1 MRKKSRALLSLVLG
15 LFFFMFAIASTSA
28 QTPTIVNSPSQD
40 AFPPVIWMCPNVTD
54 KGPDMIGRHTY
65 NLKATGLPSEDSSG
79 KVKVYVISGIAT
91 ENDIL
96 LTSGDREIDGTYFVN
111 KKAIEEKL
119 DPLSILQKE
128 YGYQVKHVNFTNPTP
143 VKADGTIDV
152 DIRPST
158 LNEQSHTFMLMYE
171 VPPSTTGNDDGTV
184 NNQSKDTSGLE
195 YTSFK
200 FYGQPAK
207 CQSFRADPFGR
218 IYNAS
223 SLRPIPNA
231 TVSLFDFAGKNLYKL
246 PGVPNPIRT
255 REDGEFNFS
264 IEPGS
269 TYLQSNFANDLNVHK
284 NYLLAYTKPYAYGE
298 EIIEANGKQE
308 QRDVPV
314 SGGNTPILKLLDYSQ
329 LQFGRETRIEGEA
342 SWPLTI
348 VDIMQGGKSIMSQQ
362 SDKFGQFSFF
372 VDNAKIN
379 PSQQINVRLT
389 EVDLTIDPQVPVQG
403 GKTVEKAIDPIPTYL
418 EGVAYD
424 KAGKPLP
431 FATVQVRIKNNDGLY
446 YETKADGNGL
456 FSIRRRY
463 LPIVSFYLEF
473 IPSNTIPSPANTAK
487 MTIPEFSRK
496 NSDYFEQNNVNIITG
511 TKNGIPV
518 DPYDGYTSG
527 DDNDGSSASNDGNGT
542 TNDESKFGGGLFGK
556 TQQRE
561 KAQQAEAVAQ
571 AQRQRNIL
579 SVIVL
584 FVLLVAVALGLAAY
598 LKQRVIVVDTTPE
611 SGEDKALKTYKK
623 KEKKA

>member
-1 MRKKSRALLSLVLG
+1 MRKKYLGFLSFVLSIS
-15 LFFFMFAIASTSA
+15 FFFMFAVASTSA
-28 QTPTIVNSPSQD
+28 QTPTIVNSPSED
-40 AFPPVIWMCPNVTD
+40 AFPLVIWMCPNVTD
-54 KGPDMIGRHTY
+54 KGPDPIGRHTY
-65 NLKATGLPSEDSSG
+65 NLKATGLPSEDASG
-79 KVKVYVISGIAT
+79 KVKVYIISGIAT
-91 ENDIL
+91 PNDIL
-96 LTSGDREIDGTYFVN
+96 LTSGDRKIDGTYFVN
-111 KKAIEEKL
+111 KKLIEEKL

-128 YGYQVKHVNFTNPTP
+128 YGYQVKHVDFTNPTP
-143 VKADGTIDV
+143 VNADGTIDV

-269 TYLQSNFANDLNVHK
+269 TYLQSNFTNDLNVHK
-284 NYLLAYTKPYAYGE
+284 NYVLAYTKPYAYGE

-314 SGGNTPILKLLDYSQ
+314 SGGNTPILKLMSYSQ
-329 LQFGRETRIEGEA
+329 LQFGRETRIEGQA
-342 SWPLTI
+342 SWPLTM
-348 VDIMQGGKSIMSQQ
+348 VDIIQGGRSIMSQQ

-372 VDNAKIN
+372 VDNTKID
-379 PSQQINVRLT
+379 PSQQINIKLS
-389 EVDLTIDPQVPVQG
+389 EVDLTIDAQIPVQG
-403 GKTVEKAIDPIPTYL
+403 GKTVEKAIDPIPSYL

-431 FATVQVRIKNNDGLY
+431 YATIRVRLTSSNALY
-446 YETKADGNGL
+446 YETKADANGL
-456 FSIRRRY
+456 FSIRRRF

-473 IPSNTIPSPANTAK
+473 IPANSIPSASNTTK

-496 NSDYFEQNNVNIITG
+496 NKDYHEQNNINIIAG
-511 TKNGIPV
+511 TKNGVPV
-518 DPYDGYTSG
+518 DPYDDYTTG
-527 DDNDGSSASNDGNGT
+527 NNDGSDTSGNTG
-542 TNDESKFGGGLFGK
+542 NSGSGGSKFGGGLFGK

-561 KAQQAEAVAQ
+561 EAQQAEAVAQ

-579 SVIVL
+579 SIIVL

-598 LKQRVIVVDTTPE
+598 LKQRVIVVDTKGE
-611 SGEDKALKTYKK
+611 GLEDKKLKTYKK
-623 KEKKA
+623 K